1 MDSQMKPARIEF
13 NAVTFAVAERQ
24 ILSNLSVDLTTRR
37 VGVIGRNG
45 SGKTSFARLL
55 SGLVKPSSG
64 TVHIDGVDPAKD
76 RRAALSLVGILFQNP
91 DHQIIFP
98 TVVEEL
104 TFGLRQLGMDN
115 PEATARTQ
123 LERFGKAHW
132 ADSHVHG
139 LSQGQKQLVCLM
151 AVLAMAP
158 RILVLD
164 EPFAG
169 LDIPTR
175 MQLGRYLDRYE
186 GTLVHVT
193 HDPSDLADYDHVIW
207 IEAGALAQQGLPA
220 DVLPAFTAQ
229 MKQQGESDDISDLS
243 D

>member
-1 MDSQMKPARIEF
+1 
-13 NAVTFAVAERQ
+13 
-24 ILSNLSVDLTTRR
+24 
-37 VGVIGRNG
+37 VGIIGRNG

-55 SGLVKPSSG
+55 SGLVKPGEGSVRIEG
-64 TVHIDGVDPAKD
+64 LDPSKD

-104 TFGLRQLGMDN
+104 TFGLRQLGLED
-115 PEATARTQ
+115 PEGAARIQ
-123 LERFGKAHW
+123 LEKFGKAHW

-175 MQLGRYLDRYE
+175 MQLGRYLDRYD

-193 HDPSDLADYDHVIW
+193 HDPADLLGYDHVIW
-207 IEAGALAQQGLPA
+207 IEAGQLVQQGAPNE
-220 DVLPAFTAQ
+220 VLPAFTTQ

>member
-1 MDSQMKPARIEF
+1 
-13 NAVTFAVAERQ
+13 
-24 ILSNLSVDLTTRR
+24 
-37 VGVIGRNG
+37 
-45 SGKTSFARLL
+45 
-55 SGLVKPSSG
+55 
-64 TVHIDGVDPAKD
+64 
-76 RRAALSLVGILFQNP
+76 
-91 DHQIIFP
+91 
-98 TVVEEL
+98 
-104 TFGLRQLGMDN
+104 
-115 PEATARTQ
+115 
-123 LERFGKAHW
+123 
-132 ADSHVHG
+132 
-139 LSQGQKQLVCLM
+139 M

-193 HDPSDLADYDHVIW
+193 HDPDELSTYDHVLW
-207 IEAGALAQQGLPA
+207 IEAGELVQQGLPA